1 MRGLGGAITFIFRKV
16 AMRNY
21 LFLALTSTL
30 VLLAACTAKQPQQAA
45 QQEPDFRPTATIKDI
60 MDSLVDPG
68 SDVLWDSVETVV
80 SAKGTEEKMPRTD
93 EEWKNVRNHAV
104 MLLEAT
110 NLLLVPGRHVAKPG
124 EKADDPKVELAPEQI
139 EVLIN
144 QDRAAWIKFAHG
156 LHDATMESFKAIEK
170 KDVEGL
176 LNSGDG
182 IDRACEN
189 CHLKYWYP
197 NEAKNLQQTQ

>member
-1 MRGLGGAITFIFRKV
+1 MAALHFIFWKVTMRK
-16 AMRNY
+16 Y
-21 LFLALTSTL
+21 LLLALVSTL
-30 VLLAACTAKQPQQAA
+30 ILGVGCTSKQPTQAA
-45 QQEPDFRPTATIKDI
+45 DKDADFRPTATVKDI

-80 SAKGTEEKMPRTD
+80 SAKGTEEKAPHTD
-93 EEWKNVRNHAV
+93 EEWKNVRNHAI

-139 EVLIN
+139 ETLIG
-144 QDRAAWIKFAHG
+144 QDRAAWVKLAHG
-156 LHDATMESFKAIEK
+156 LHDATMESMKAIEK
-170 KDVEGL
+170 KDAEGL
-176 LNSGDG
+176 LNTGDG

-197 NEAKNLQQTQ
+197 NEAKNQAQTQ

>member
-1 MRGLGGAITFIFRKV
+1 MRK
-16 AMRNY
+16 Y
-21 LFLALTSTL
+21 LFFALVNVVILATSG
-30 VLLAACTAKQPQQAA
+30 CTAKQAQQG
-45 QQEPDFRPTATIKDI
+45 QQEPEFRTTATIKDI
-60 MDSLVDPG
+60 MDSMIDPG
-68 SDVLWDSVETVV
+68 SDVVWDSVETIV

-93 EEWKNVRNHAV
+93 EEWKNVRNHAI

-110 NLLLVPGRHVAKPG
+110 NLLLIPGRHVAKPG
-124 EKADDPKVELAPEQI
+124 EKAEDPKVELAPEQI
-139 EVLIN
+139 ETLIN
-144 QDRAAWIKFAHG
+144 QDRASWVKFAHG
-156 LHDATMESFKAIEK
+156 LHDAALESFKAIEK

-197 NEAKNLQQTQ
+197 NEAKNLQQQEQKQ